1 MNAARSKSVEAME
14 RYWVV
19 GGEYETTDFTRIA
32 GGKPEERHGP
42 FPAFEAARAKWAQLS
57 MANVD
62 NAHVRYRIEKEDA
75 RQFWVVGGRYADTGF
90 TRIAEGGAEERIG
103 PFKTER
109 AALDAWRAKAFQ
121 TVDDAMTRY
130 RIERR

>member
-1 MNAARSKSVEAME
+1 MK
-14 RYWVV
+14 YWVV
-19 GGEYETTDFTRIA
+19 GGEYESTDFARIA

-42 FPAFEAARAKWAQLS
+42 FAGFADARAQWASLS

-75 RQFWVVGGRYADTGF
+75 REYWVVGGRYADTGF
-90 TRIAEGGAEERIG
+90 TRMPDGAREERLG

-109 AALDAWRAKAFQ
+109 EALDVWRAKAFQ
-121 TVDDAMTRY
+121 TVDDALARY
-130 RIERR
+130 HIERI